1 MYVIK
6 RNGQKEEV
14 NPQKIKNAISAAFK
28 AKSYTLEDELID
40 KIVEEVKLWNDISI
54 EDIQDEILEVLRD
67 YGYDDVA
74 DCYNNYR
81 IEHKNT
87 RFIMERLNYMDT
99 YSKSKENAA
108 SSSET
113 DANAN
118 VTLKN
123 IANLE
128 GEVYKT
134 TNRIIQRQRMKD
146 RLNIM
151 FPDVAKQYERDLNNH
166 IIYVHDEAS
175 SPVAKPYCMASTL
188 YPLMAEGVGNIDGVT
203 PTPPNDI
210 QSFSGQVTNLV
221 FLLSSQ
227 VKGAVALGDYLIALN
242 YYVVKEFGSNWYD
255 KVDVVINNT
264 NQLRT
269 VTIKNA
275 IEKGMK
281 QFIYGVNQPAGN
293 RSYNSP
299 FTNIS
304 YYDHTYFTS
313 LFEDFYYPDGSKPE
327 WKAIDKLQRMF
338 MELHRQLR
346 LIKPLTFPVSTIAM
360 VHDNKDIIDKEYKE
374 LCAEEWAKGGSFFA
388 YINNSPTSLASCCF
402 SGNTKLLWKSST
414 SGVRLTTLKELY
426 DLSYAGNKENFKVF
440 HNGSWVAGKPIRLE
454 GRQLYKI
461 ITENNKEYYIT
472 DNHINVTLDGE
483 KYTNNLTENDYL
495 LFNTNKLCRVPEK
508 DEKLTYSQG
517 FVIGAF
523 LGDGCFGAEIKG
535 TIYETIIS
543 QNIHKKEETIKQ
555 FNYALMQMGFDKNII
570 TKTPVNNKY
579 DLQMS
584 CKELVKFIQKW
595 TLWERGTVAHNKKL
609 NLNCL
614 LQSEDFRK
622 GILAGWYATDG
633 GNSNRCY
640 TTSPELA
647 EDMEVLITSLGLQS
661 IINISDRTDE
671 KVTIR
676 NKEYSRN
683 YPLYCVRWYEEANHR
698 QNKDSKHTWIK
709 KNNSIYFKIKYIQP
723 INDVPEY
730 VYCIEC
736 KNEKEPYFTL
746 PSGLITHNCRVLNE
760 MDENTFSSTTGMTG
774 IDKMVLIYL
783 IA

>member
-1 MYVIK
+1 M
-6 RNGQKEEV
+6 
-14 NPQKIKNAISAAFK
+14 
-28 AKSYTLEDELID
+28 
-40 KIVEEVKLWNDISI
+40 
-54 EDIQDEILEVLRD
+54 
-67 YGYDDVA
+67 
-74 DCYNNYR
+74 
-81 IEHKNT
+81 
-87 RFIMERLNYMDT
+87 
-99 YSKSKENAA
+99 
-108 SSSET
+108 
-113 DANAN
+113 
-118 VTLKN
+118 
-123 IANLE
+123 
-128 GEVYKT
+128 
-134 TNRIIQRQRMKD
+134 
-146 RLNIM
+146 LNII
-151 FPDVAKQYERDLNNH
+151 V
-166 IIYVHDEAS
+166 
-175 SPVAKPYCMASTL
+175 
-188 YPLMAEGVGNIDGVT
+188 
-203 PTPPNDI
+203 
-210 QSFSGQVTNLV
+210 
-221 FLLSSQ
+221 
-227 VKGAVALGDYLIALN
+227 
-242 YYVVKEFGSNWYD
+242 
-255 KVDVVINNT
+255 
-264 NQLRT
+264 
-269 VTIKNA
+269 
-275 IEKGMK
+275 
-281 QFIYGVNQPAGN
+281 
-293 RSYNSP
+293 
-299 FTNIS
+299 TNIS
-304 YYDHTYFTS
+304 FYDNNYFNS
-313 LFEDFYYPDGSKPE
+313 MFGDFYYPDGTKPE
-327 WKAIDKLQRMF
+327 WKAIDKLQRIF
-338 MELHRQLR
+338 MKLHRDLR
-346 LIKPLTFPVSTIAM
+346 LIKPLTFPVTTMAL
-360 VHDNKDIIDKEYKE
+360 VNDGKDIIDKSYKE
-374 LCAEEWAKGGSFFA
+374 LCAEEWAKGGSFFC
-388 YINNSPTSLASCCF
+388 YTSDNPSSLASCCF

-414 SGVRLTTLKELY
+414 SGVHLTTLKELY
-426 DLSYAGNKENFKVF
+426 DLPYAGNKENFKVF

-483 KYTNNLTENDYL
+483 KSTNNLTENDYL

-555 FNYALMQMGFDKNII
+555 FNYALMQMGLDKNII

-579 DLQMS
+579 DLQIS

-640 TTSPELA
+640 TTSPELV

-760 MDENTFSSTTGMTG
+760 MSENTFSSTTGMTG
-774 IDKMVLIYL
+774 IMTGSCNVITLDLNRIIQDISKQIGVKFQTKDIKKKLKWYGNAKYYL
-783 IA
+783 IKILERVYKYHIAFKTMLYDMEDKKMFAASNAGYLYIKKLYSTIGVIGYFEAAKFLGLETTYNKEYVEFLQFILGTIKEQNKLHSIHDKKRPFLFNTEAIPGENVAIKMYNWDKADGYVVPKDQNLYNCYFYNPWDKNTSILDKLKLHGREINKSTDGGQACHLNLDTHLSKEQYLKLIDVAIADGTNYFTFNIPMSECADCGHVVNSPIKECPICGSKHIKYWTRIIGYLTCVDNWSKGRQIEFNKRNYSHE

>member
-1 MYVIK
+1 M
-6 RNGQKEEV
+6 
-14 NPQKIKNAISAAFK
+14 
-28 AKSYTLEDELID
+28 
-40 KIVEEVKLWNDISI
+40 
-54 EDIQDEILEVLRD
+54 
-67 YGYDDVA
+67 
-74 DCYNNYR
+74 
-81 IEHKNT
+81 
-87 RFIMERLNYMDT
+87 
-99 YSKSKENAA
+99 
-108 SSSET
+108 
-113 DANAN
+113 
-118 VTLKN
+118 
-123 IANLE
+123 
-128 GEVYKT
+128 
-134 TNRIIQRQRMKD
+134 
-146 RLNIM
+146 LNII
-151 FPDVAKQYERDLNNH
+151 V
-166 IIYVHDEAS
+166 
-175 SPVAKPYCMASTL
+175 
-188 YPLMAEGVGNIDGVT
+188 
-203 PTPPNDI
+203 
-210 QSFSGQVTNLV
+210 
-221 FLLSSQ
+221 
-227 VKGAVALGDYLIALN
+227 
-242 YYVVKEFGSNWYD
+242 
-255 KVDVVINNT
+255 
-264 NQLRT
+264 
-269 VTIKNA
+269 
-275 IEKGMK
+275 
-281 QFIYGVNQPAGN
+281 
-293 RSYNSP
+293 
-299 FTNIS
+299 TNIS
-304 YYDHTYFTS
+304 FYDNNYFNS
-313 LFEDFYYPDGSKPE
+313 MFGDFYYPDGTKPE
-327 WKAIDKLQRMF
+327 WKAIDKLQRIF
-338 MELHRQLR
+338 MKLHRDLR
-346 LIKPLTFPVSTIAM
+346 LIKPLTFPVTTMAL
-360 VHDNKDIIDKEYKE
+360 VNDGKDIIDKSYKE
-374 LCAEEWAKGGSFFA
+374 LCAEEWAKGGSFFC
-388 YINNSPTSLASCCF
+388 YTSDNPSSLASCCF

-414 SGVRLTTLKELY
+414 SGVHLTTLKELY
-426 DLSYAGNKENFKVF
+426 DLPYAGNKENFKVF

-483 KYTNNLTENDYL
+483 KSTNNLTENDYL

-555 FNYALMQMGFDKNII
+555 FNYALMQMGLDKNII

-579 DLQMS
+579 DLQIS

-640 TTSPELA
+640 TTSSELA

-698 QNKDSKHTWIK
+698 QNKDSKHIWIK

-760 MDENTFSSTTGMTG
+760 MSENTFSSTTGMTG
-774 IDKMVLIYL
+774 IMTGSCNVITLDLNRIIQDISKQIGVKFQTKDIKKKLKWYGNAKYYL
-783 IA
+783 IKILERVYKYHIAFKTMLYDMEDKKMFAASNAGYLYIKKLYSTIGVIGYFEAAKFLGLETTYNKEYVEFLQFILGTIKEQNKLHSIHDKKRPFLFNTEAIPGENVAIKMYNWDKADGYVVPKDQNLYNCYFYNPWDKNTSILDKLKLHGREINKSTDGGQACHLNLDTHLSKEQYLKLIDVAIADGTNYFTFNIPMSECADCGHVVNSPIKECPICGSKHIKYWTRIIGYLTCVDNWSKGRQIEFNKRNYSHE